1 MVSPTSSGP
10 ASSESTTAEADW
22 PAKAA
27 AHVDDL
33 VGIVRDKSTVPIL
46 RGAEIA
52 VYGLVAAVL
61 LLVVTVLLSVGVL
74 RLLDAYVFGR
84 RVWASY
90 ALLGTLFCL
99 AGLFLLSK
107 RKPRA
112 GGGTK

>member
-1 MVSPTSSGP
+1 MVSQTSSGP
-10 ASSESTTAEADW
+10 ASSESAATAPDW

-27 AHVDDL
+27 ARVDDL
-33 VGIVRDKSTVPIL
+33 VGIVRDHSTVPIL

-61 LLVVTVLLSVGVL
+61 LLVVLVLLSVGVL

-90 ALLGTLFCL
+90 ALLGALFSLAGMFCL
-99 AGLFLLSK
+99 AR
-107 RKPRA
+107 RKPRP
-112 GGGTK
+112 GGAK